1 MENVGGWIVT
11 LALHAA
17 VIIAIIVGHAHRA
30 ESIAIPRDFMV
41 AKIVRLGKKR
51 PKNLLPTIPSQPIPQ
66 APDNAVK
73 LTENEGAKST
83 PKTPKKPP
91 DAKPGDLKAALAR
104 ARLMEQMQKQED
116 QEGDPNGSPTGN
128 SDTAGPGDLYA
139 TAVYKAYNE
148 QWNIPNVVQG
158 KNLSTRVRIFI
169 DHSGTVLKAS
179 IIGPSHNGPL
189 DDSVTEVL
197 ARVKKLPPPPAAL
210 ALRFERSGLVLE
222 FAP

>member
-11 LALHAA
+11 IALHVA
-17 VIIAIIVGHAHRA
+17 IIAAILIGHAHRA

-51 PKNLLPTIPSQPIPQ
+51 DKNLLPTIPVQPTPT

-73 LTENEGAKST
+73 LTQNETAKAS
-83 PKTPKKPP
+83 KTEKKPP
-91 DAKPGDLKAALAR
+91 DAKPGDLKKALAH
-104 ARLMEQMQKQED
+104 AKMLEQMQKQED
-116 QEGDPNGSPTGN
+116 QEGDPHGSPGGN

-158 KNLSTRVRIFI
+158 KNLAARVRIFI
-169 DHSGTVLKAS
+169 AS
-179 IIGPSHNGPL
+179 DGKVIDAKIIGSSHNGPL

-197 ARVKKLPPPPAAL
+197 ARVKKLPPPPGNL

>member
-1 MENVGGWIVT
+1 MEKVGGWLVTIVLHIGIIVT
-11 LALHAA
+11 V
-17 VIIAIIVGHAHRA
+17 VIGHAQRA
-30 ESIAIPRDFMV
+30 ESVAIPRDFMV

-51 PKNLLPTIPSQPIPQ
+51 DKKLLPTIPMQPVPT

-73 LTENEGAKST
+73 LTENEQAKPT
-83 PKTPKKPP
+83 PKTEKKPP
-91 DAKPGDLKAALAR
+91 DAKPGDISKALSHAR
-104 ARLMEQMQKQED
+104 QLQQMQKEVD
-116 QEGDPNGSPTGN
+116 QEGDPNGSPGGN

-158 KNLSTRVRIFI
+158 KNLATRVRIFI
-169 DHSGTVLKAS
+169 AADGKVIDAK

-189 DDSVTEVL
+189 DDSVAEVL
-197 ARVKKLPPPPAAL
+197 ARVKKLPPPPGSL

>member
-1 MENVGGWIVT
+1 MERVGGWIVT
-11 LALHAA
+11 IGLHVA
-17 VIIAIIVGHAHRA
+17 IIAAILIGHAHRA

-51 PKNLLPTIPSQPIPQ
+51 DKKLLPTIPTEPIPQ

-73 LTENEGAKST
+73 LTQNEQAKAT
-83 PKTPKKPP
+83 PKTEKKPP
-91 DAKPGDLKAALAR
+91 DAKPGDLKKALAH
-104 ARLMEQMQKQED
+104 AKMLQQMQKQED
-116 QEGDPNGSPTGN
+116 QEGDPNGSPGGN

-158 KNLSTRVRIFI
+158 KNLATRVRIFI
-169 DHSGTVLKAS
+169 AS
-179 IIGPSHNGPL
+179 DGKVIDAKIIGPSRNGPL
-189 DDSVTEVL
+189 DDSVAEVL
-197 ARVKKLPPPPAAL
+197 ARVKKLPPPPGSL

>member
-11 LALHAA
+11 IALH
-17 VIIAIIVGHAHRA
+17 VAIIGAILIGHAHRA

-51 PKNLLPTIPSQPIPQ
+51 DKKLLPTIPVEPTPT

-73 LTENEGAKST
+73 LTQNETAKAS
-83 PKTPKKPP
+83 KTEKKPP
-91 DAKPGDLKAALAR
+91 DAKPGDLKKALAH
-104 ARLMEQMQKQED
+104 AKMLEQMQKQED
-116 QEGDPNGSPTGN
+116 QEGDPNGSRGGN

-158 KNLSTRVRIFI
+158 KNLAARVRIFI
-169 DHSGTVLKAS
+169 SSDGKVIDAK

-189 DDSVTEVL
+189 DDSVAEVL
-197 ARVKKLPPPPAAL
+197 ARVKKLPPPPGNL